1 MCLFLFLIN
10 KTKRIMIKN
19 GKQMRRL
26 IKECF
31 EEGIQDVIA
40 PEQMAILTFEEVV
53 DLIMLTVA
61 ALKAD
66 NIIISESQKEKDKR
80 RLHIPQRVITKRR
93 V

>member
-1 MCLFLFLIN
+1 
-10 KTKRIMIKN
+10 MIKN

-40 PEQMAILTFEEVV
+40 PEQIAILTFEEVV

-66 NIIISESQKEKDKR
+66 NIIISESQKAKDQMILPSSRRSSIKR
-80 RLHIPQRVITKRR
+80 RS
-93 V
+93 

>member
-1 MCLFLFLIN
+1 
-10 KTKRIMIKN
+10 MIKN

-31 EEGIQDVIA
+31 EEGIQDVVA

-61 ALKAD
+61 AMKSEG
-66 NIIISESQKEKDKR
+66 IIISESQKEKDKR
-80 RLHIPQRVITKRR
+80 RLPSSRRSSIKRR
-93 V
+93 S

>member
-1 MCLFLFLIN
+1 
-10 KTKRIMIKN
+10 MIKN

-53 DLIMLTVA
+53 DLVMLTVA

-66 NIIISESQKEKDKR
+66 NIIISESQKEKDYKRVTPASKR
-80 RLHIPQRVITKRR
+80 RLSPRR
-93 V
+93 TSLH

>member
-1 MCLFLFLIN
+1 
-10 KTKRIMIKN
+10 MIKN

-31 EEGIQDVIA
+31 EEGIQDVVA

-66 NIIISESQKEKDKR
+66 NIIISESQKDYKRVPPASKR
-80 RLHIPQRVITKRR
+80 RLPQRRTSLH
-93 V
+93 

>member
-1 MCLFLFLIN
+1 
-10 KTKRIMIKN
+10 MIKN

-40 PEQMAILTFEEVV
+40 PEQLAILTFEEVV

-66 NIIISESQKEKDKR
+66 NIIISESQKEKYHRRVSPASKR
-80 RLHIPQRVITKRR
+80 KLPQRRTSLH
-93 V
+93 

>member
-1 MCLFLFLIN
+1 
-10 KTKRIMIKN
+10 MIKN

-53 DLIMLTVA
+53 DLIMLTVV

>member
-1 MCLFLFLIN
+1 
-10 KTKRIMIKN
+10 MIKN

-40 PEQMAILTFEEVV
+40 PEQIAILTVEEVV

-61 ALKAD
+61 VLKSED
-66 NIIISESQKEKDKR
+66 FVPVISEGQKEKVKRKLYEANNKR
-80 RLHIPQRVITKRR
+80 RYRIPRHS
-93 V
+93 

>member
-1 MCLFLFLIN
+1 
-10 KTKRIMIKN
+10 
-19 GKQMRRL
+19 MRRL

-40 PEQMAILTFEEVV
+40 PEQIAILTVEEVV

-66 NIIISESQKEKDKR
+66 NIIISESQKEKDHRRVSPASKR
-80 RLHIPQRVITKRR
+80 RLSPRR
-93 V
+93 TSLH

>member
-1 MCLFLFLIN
+1 
-10 KTKRIMIKN
+10 MIKN

-61 ALKAD
+61 AMKSEG
-66 NIIISESQKEKDKR
+66 IIISEGQKAKDQRRLPSSRRSSIKR
-80 RLHIPQRVITKRR
+80 RA
-93 V
+93 

>member
-1 MCLFLFLIN
+1 
-10 KTKRIMIKN
+10 MIKN

-31 EEGIQDVIA
+31 EEGIQGVIA
-40 PEQMAILTFEEVV
+40 PHQMAILTFEEVV

-66 NIIISESQKEKDKR
+66 NIIISESQKAKDQRRVSPASKR
-80 RLHIPQRVITKRR
+80 RLSPRR
-93 V
+93 TSLH

>member
-1 MCLFLFLIN
+1 
-10 KTKRIMIKN
+10 MIKN

-53 DLIMLTVA
+53 DIIMLTVA

-80 RLHIPQRVITKRR
+80 RLHIPQRAITKRR

>member
-1 MCLFLFLIN
+1 
-10 KTKRIMIKN
+10 MIKN

-31 EEGIQDVIA
+31 EEGIQDVIT

-66 NIIISESQKEKDKR
+66 NIIISESQKEKDHRRVSPASKR
-80 RLHIPQRVITKRR
+80 KLPQRRTSLH
-93 V
+93 

>member
-1 MCLFLFLIN
+1 
-10 KTKRIMIKN
+10 MIKN

-66 NIIISESQKEKDKR
+66 NIIISESQKEKDYKRVTPASKR
-80 RLHIPQRVITKRR
+80 RLSPRR
-93 V
+93 PSLH

>member
-1 MCLFLFLIN
+1 
-10 KTKRIMIKN
+10 MIKN

-31 EEGIQDVIA
+31 EEGIQDVVA

>member
-1 MCLFLFLIN
+1 
-10 KTKRIMIKN
+10 MIKN

-53 DLIMLTVA
+53 DIIMLTVA

-66 NIIISESQKEKDKR
+66 NIIISESQKEKDHRRVSPASKR
-80 RLHIPQRVITKRR
+80 KLPQRRTSLH
-93 V
+93 

>member
-1 MCLFLFLIN
+1 
-10 KTKRIMIKN
+10 MIKN

-31 EEGIQDVIA
+31 EEGIQDVVA

-66 NIIISESQKEKDKR
+66 NIIISESQKAKDKR
-80 RLHIPQRVITKRR
+80 RLHIPQRLITKRR

>member
-1 MCLFLFLIN
+1 
-10 KTKRIMIKN
+10 MIKN

-31 EEGIQDVIA
+31 EEGIQDVVA

-61 ALKAD
+61 AMKSEG
-66 NIIISESQKEKDKR
+66 IIISESQKEKDKR

>member
-1 MCLFLFLIN
+1 
-10 KTKRIMIKN
+10 MIKN

-40 PEQMAILTFEEVV
+40 PHQMAILTFEEVV
-53 DLIMLTVA
+53 DIIMLTVA

-66 NIIISESQKEKDKR
+66 NIIISESQKEKD
-80 RLHIPQRVITKRR
+80 HRR
-93 V
+93 VSPASKRKLPPRRTSLH

>member
-1 MCLFLFLIN
+1 
-10 KTKRIMIKN
+10 MIKN

-61 ALKAD
+61 ALKVD

>member
-1 MCLFLFLIN
+1 
-10 KTKRIMIKN
+10 MIKN

-40 PEQMAILTFEEVV
+40 PEQIAILTFEEVV

-66 NIIISESQKEKDKR
+66 NIIISESQKEKDYKRVTPSSKR
-80 RLHIPQRVITKRR
+80 RLPQRRTSLH
-93 V
+93 

>member
-1 MCLFLFLIN
+1 
-10 KTKRIMIKN
+10 MIKN

-61 ALKAD
+61 AMKSEG
-66 NIIISESQKEKDKR
+66 IIISEGQKAKDKR

>member
-1 MCLFLFLIN
+1 
-10 KTKRIMIKN
+10 MIKN

-40 PEQMAILTFEEVV
+40 PEQIAILTVEEVV

-61 ALKAD
+61 VLKSED
-66 NIIISESQKEKDKR
+66 FVPVISEGQKEKVKRKLYEANNKR
-80 RLHIPQRVITKRR
+80 RYRISRHS
-93 V
+93 

>member
-1 MCLFLFLIN
+1 
-10 KTKRIMIKN
+10 MIKN

-61 ALKAD
+61 ALKAE
-66 NIIISESQKEKDKR
+66 NIIISESQKEKDHRRESPASKR
-80 RLHIPQRVITKRR
+80 RLSPRR
-93 V
+93 TSLH

>member
-1 MCLFLFLIN
+1 
-10 KTKRIMIKN
+10 MIKN

-31 EEGIQDVIA
+31 EEGIQDVVA

-61 ALKAD
+61 AMKSEG
-66 NIIISESQKEKDKR
+66 IIISESQKDKR
-80 RLHIPQRVITKRR
+80 RLHIPQRAITKRR

>member
-1 MCLFLFLIN
+1 
-10 KTKRIMIKN
+10 MIKN
-19 GKQMRRL
+19 GKQMGRL

-53 DLIMLTVA
+53 DIIMLTVA

-66 NIIISESQKEKDKR
+66 NIIISESQKDHRRVSPSSKR
-80 RLHIPQRVITKRR
+80 RLPQRRTSLH
-93 V
+93 

>member
-1 MCLFLFLIN
+1 
-10 KTKRIMIKN
+10 MIKN

-61 ALKAD
+61 AMKSEG
-66 NIIISESQKEKDKR
+66 IIISESQKEKDKR
-80 RLHIPQRVITKRR
+80 RLPSSRRSSIKRR
-93 V
+93 S

>member
-1 MCLFLFLIN
+1 
-10 KTKRIMIKN
+10 MIKN

-66 NIIISESQKEKDKR
+66 NIIISESQKEKDYKRAIPASKR
-80 RLHIPQRVITKRR
+80 RLPQRRTSLH
-93 V
+93 

>member
-1 MCLFLFLIN
+1 
-10 KTKRIMIKN
+10 MIKN

-31 EEGIQDVIA
+31 EEGIQDVVA

-61 ALKAD
+61 AMKSEG
-66 NIIISESQKEKDKR
+66 IIISESQKAKDQRRLPSSRRSSIKR
-80 RLHIPQRVITKRR
+80 RS
-93 V
+93 

>member
-1 MCLFLFLIN
+1 
-10 KTKRIMIKN
+10 MIKN

-40 PEQMAILTFEEVV
+40 PEQIAILTFEEVV

-66 NIIISESQKEKDKR
+66 NIIISERQKEKDHRRVSPASKR
-80 RLHIPQRVITKRR
+80 RLSPRR
-93 V
+93 TSLH

>member
-1 MCLFLFLIN
+1 
-10 KTKRIMIKN
+10 MIKN

-40 PEQMAILTFEEVV
+40 PEQIAILTVEEVV

-66 NIIISESQKEKDKR
+66 NIIISESQKEKDHRRVSPASKR
-80 RLHIPQRVITKRR
+80 RLSPRR
-93 V
+93 TSLH

>member
-1 MCLFLFLIN
+1 
-10 KTKRIMIKN
+10 MIKN

-66 NIIISESQKEKDKR
+66 NIIISESQKEKDYKRVPPASKR
-80 RLHIPQRVITKRR
+80 RLPQRRTSLH
-93 V
+93 

>member
-1 MCLFLFLIN
+1 
-10 KTKRIMIKN
+10 MIKN

-40 PEQMAILTFEEVV
+40 PEQIAILTVEEVV

-66 NIIISESQKEKDKR
+66 NIIISEGQKAKDQRRVSPASKR
-80 RLHIPQRVITKRR
+80 RLSPRR
-93 V
+93 TSLH

>member
-1 MCLFLFLIN
+1 
-10 KTKRIMIKN
+10 MIKN

-40 PEQMAILTFEEVV
+40 PEQMAILIFEEVV
-53 DLIMLTVA
+53 DIIMLTVA

-66 NIIISESQKEKDKR
+66 NIIISESQKEKDHRRVSPASKR
-80 RLHIPQRVITKRR
+80 RLSPRR
-93 V
+93 TSLH

>member
-1 MCLFLFLIN
+1 
-10 KTKRIMIKN
+10 MIKN

-40 PEQMAILTFEEVV
+40 PEQIAILTFEEVV

>member
-1 MCLFLFLIN
+1 
-10 KTKRIMIKN
+10 MIKN

-66 NIIISESQKEKDKR
+66 NIIISESQKEKDHRRVSSASKR
-80 RLHIPQRVITKRR
+80 KLPQRRTSLH
-93 V
+93 

>member
-1 MCLFLFLIN
+1 
-10 KTKRIMIKN
+10 MIKN

-31 EEGIQDVIA
+31 EEGVQDVVA

-53 DLIMLTVA
+53 DIIMLTVA